1 MSGRSPLR
9 PSLNWLL
16 AAVPVAWLLEH
27 NEAPAPFV
35 FLAAALALIPL
46 AHAIVEATEGI
57 AEYTGPALGGLLNA
71 TFGNLPELI
80 ICFVALRAGLVEM
93 VRASLVGAVLANTL
107 VGLGVGFL
115 LGGLRTHVQEY
126 NTAGAR
132 TYGTMLLLAAIS
144 LGIPAAFHRFLG
156 AAGPA
161 DVGRTL
167 DIATAVALLV
177 TYVLYLIFL
186 IRTHPEYFRPES
198 DADGHHVKPAGSPAK
213 PVAIL
218 LAASVAAAWT
228 SEMLVGAAEATG
240 QALGMSDVFL
250 GMILLAVIGGAAEIG
265 SAIAMAGRNKPD
277 LAVGVA
283 MGSSIQIALFVTPVL
298 VLASLVMAPA
308 PLTLGFNRL
317 EIIGLFLGVLLVSAV
332 ASDGR
337 ATWFKGVQLITLY
350 LILAASIY
358 FLPV

>member
-1 MSGRSPLR
+1 MSGRPPLR
-9 PSLNWLL
+9 PSIHWLL
-16 AAVPVAWLLEH
+16 AAAPVAWLLEH
-27 NEAPAPFV
+27 NGAGAPLV
-35 FLAAALALIPL
+35 FLAAALALVPL

-80 ICFVALRAGLVEM
+80 IAFVALRAGLVEM

-107 VGLGVGFL
+107 VGLGIGFF
-115 LGGLRTHVQEY
+115 LGGLKTHVQEY

-132 TYGTMLLLAAIS
+132 TYSTMLLLAAIA
-144 LGIPAAFHRFLG
+144 LGIPAAFYRFLG
-156 AAGPA
+156 AEGPA
-161 DVGRTL
+161 EVGRTL
-167 DIATAVALLV
+167 DILTAAALLG
-177 TYVLYLIFL
+177 TYVLYLVFI
-186 IRTHPEYFRPES
+186 IRTHPEYFRPEGGE
-198 DADGHHVKPAGSPAK
+198 AGHHGKPAGSPAK
-213 PVAIL
+213 PVGIL
-218 LAASVAAAWT
+218 LVASVAAAFM
-228 SEMLVGAAEATG
+228 SEILVGAAEATG

-265 SAIAMAGRNKPD
+265 SAIAMAGKNKPD

-283 MGSSIQIALFVTPVL
+283 MGSSIQIALFVTPLL
-298 VLASLVMAPA
+298 VLASLVMAPS

-317 EIIGLFLGVLLVSAV
+317 EIVGLFLGVLLVSSI

-337 ATWFKGVQLITLY
+337 ATWFKGVQLVAVY
-350 LILAASIY
+350 LILGASIY

>member
-1 MSGRSPLR
+1 MTARSPLR
-9 PSLNWLL
+9 PSLHWLL
-16 AAVPVAWLLEH
+16 AAAPVAWLLER
-27 NEAPAPFV
+27 NG
-35 FLAAALALIPL
+35 AAAPLIFLLAGISLVPL
-46 AHAIVEATEGI
+46 AHAIVESTEGI

-80 ICFVALRAGLVEM
+80 ISFVALRAGLIEM
-93 VRASLVGAVLANTL
+93 VRASLIGAVLANTL
-107 VGLGVGFL
+107 VGLGIGFF
-115 LGGLRTHVQEY
+115 LGGLRTHIQEY
-126 NTAGAR
+126 NTSGAR
-132 TYGTMLLLAAIS
+132 TYSTMLLLAAIS
-144 LGIPAAFHRFLG
+144 LGIPAAFYRFLG
-156 AAGPA
+156 AEGG

-167 DIATAVALLV
+167 DTLTVVALLA
-177 TYVLYLIFL
+177 TYVLYLVFI
-186 IRTHPEYFRPES
+186 IRTHPEYFRPEGEG
-198 DADGHHVKPAGSPAK
+198 GHAHQRPSGSPAK

-218 LAASVAAAWT
+218 ILASAGAAFM
-228 SEMLVGAAEATG
+228 SELLVGAAEATG
-240 QALGMSDVFL
+240 QALGMSEVFL

-265 SAIAMAGRNKPD
+265 SAIAMATKGKPD

-298 VLASLVMAPA
+298 VLASFVVAPT

-317 EIIGLFLGVLLVSAV
+317 EIGALFLGVLLVSAI

-337 ATWFKGVQLITLY
+337 ATWFKGVQLVTMY

>member
-1 MSGRSPLR
+1 MAGPSPLR
-9 PSLNWLL
+9 PSIYWLL
-16 AAVPVAWLLEH
+16 AGAPAAWLLEH
-27 NEAPAPFV
+27 NGAAAPLV

-46 AHAIVEATEGI
+46 AHAIVGSTEHL
-57 AEYTGPALGGLLNA
+57 AEFTGPAIGGLLNA

-80 ICFVALRAGLVEM
+80 ICVVALQAGLVEM
-93 VRASLVGAVLANTL
+93 VRASLIGAVLANTL

-115 LGGLRTHVQEY
+115 LGGFRTHVQEF

-132 TYGTMLLLAAIS
+132 TYSSMLLLSAIS
-144 LGIPAAFHRFLG
+144 LGLPAAFYRFLG
-156 AAGPA
+156 DDAPA
-161 DVGRTL
+161 QLGRTL
-167 DIATAVALLV
+167 DLTTAAALLL
-177 TYVLYLIFL
+177 TYVAYLVFI

-198 DADGHHVKPAGSPAK
+198 DGGEGHGKPKGSPVKPLA
-213 PVAIL
+213 VL
-218 LAASVAAAWT
+218 LAASVAAAFT
-228 SEMLVGAAEATG
+228 SELLVGAAEATG
-240 QALGMSDVFL
+240 QALGMSEVFL

-265 SAIAMAGRNKPD
+265 SAIAMASKNKPD

-298 VLASLVMAPA
+298 VLLSLVAAPA

-317 EIIGLFLGVLLVSAV
+317 EIVALFLGVLLVTAV

-337 ATWFKGVQLITLY
+337 ATWFKGVQLVTMY
-350 LILAASIY
+350 LILGASIY

>member
-1 MSGRSPLR
+1 MAGASFLR
-9 PSLNWLL
+9 PSIYWLL
-16 AAVPVAWLLEH
+16 AGAPVAWLLERDH
-27 NEAPAPFV
+27 APAPLI

-80 ICFVALRAGLVEM
+80 ISFVALRAGLVEM
-93 VRASLVGAVLANTL
+93 VRASLIGAVLANTL
-107 VGLGVGFL
+107 VGLGIGFL
-115 LGGLRTHVQEY
+115 LGGFRTHVQEY

-132 TYGTMLLLAAIS
+132 TYSTMLLLAAIS
-144 LGIPAAFHRFLG
+144 LGLPAAFYRFLG
-156 AAGPA
+156 DQGPA

-167 DIATAVALLV
+167 DITTAVALLA
-177 TYVLYLIFL
+177 TYVLYLVFI
-186 IRTHPEYFRPES
+186 IRTHPEYFRPEG
-198 DADGHHVKPAGSPAK
+198 DAGTHHERPTGSPVK

-218 LAASVAAAWT
+218 LGASVGAALM
-228 SEMLVGAAEATG
+228 SEILVGAAEATG

-250 GMILLAVIGGAAEIG
+250 GMILLAIIGGAAEIG
-265 SAIAMAGRNKPD
+265 SAIAMASKNKPD

-298 VLASLVMAPA
+298 VLASLVVAPT

-317 EIIGLFLGVLLVSAV
+317 EIGALFLGVLLVSAI

-337 ATWFKGVQLITLY
+337 ATWFKGVQLVAMY
-350 LILAASIY
+350 LILAATIY

>member
-1 MSGRSPLR
+1 MAALSFLR
-9 PSLNWLL
+9 PSINWLL
-16 AAVPVAWLLEH
+16 AGAPAAWLLEH
-27 NEAPAPFV
+27 NGAEAPLV
-35 FLAAALALIPL
+35 FLAAALALVPL

-57 AEYTGPALGGLLNA
+57 AEFTGPALGGLLNA

-80 ICFVALRAGLVEM
+80 ISFVALRAGLNEM
-93 VRASLVGAVLANTL
+93 VRASLIGAILANTL
-107 VGLGVGFL
+107 VGLGVGFF
-115 LGGLRTHVQEY
+115 LGGFRTHIQEY

-132 TYGTMLLLAAIS
+132 TYSTMLLLAAIS
-144 LGIPAAFHRFLG
+144 LGIPAAFYRYTG
-156 AAGPA
+156 ADGAG
-161 DVGRTL
+161 VGRTL
-167 DIATAVALLV
+167 DTATAVALLA
-177 TYVLYLIFL
+177 TYVLYLIFI
-186 IRTHPEYFRPES
+186 IRTHPEYFRPEGEGT
-198 DADGHHVKPAGSPAK
+198 DHPRKPTGSPAK

-218 LAASVAAAWT
+218 LAASVGAAFM
-228 SEMLVGAAEATG
+228 SELLVGAAEATG

-265 SAIAMAGRNKPD
+265 SAIAMASKNKPD

-298 VLASLVMAPA
+298 VLASFFMAPT

-317 EIIGLFLGVLLVSAV
+317 EIIALFLGVLLVSAI

-337 ATWFKGVQLITLY
+337 ATWFKGIQLVTMY